1 MGSDDGVGDR
11 LGRFSLLA
19 SALAGR
25 ALQVAPGEPGE
36 PAWTDGSRV
45 FVDADRSAR
54 DQLEGSWLITR
65 YGLSARLDR
74 TDPAT
79 TGAPITGELR

>member
-1 MGSDDGVGDR
+1 MVGD
-11 LGRFSLLA
+11 GRIWSGEACYERAARAPLP
-19 SALAGR
+19 SGDCDALR
-25 ALQVAPGEPGE
+25 A
-36 PAWTDGSRV
+36 R
-45 FVDADRSAR
+45 AR